1 MTERIDFTKSEQ
13 YTLSIRLSADGFSF
27 SIYNPLTDN
36 DFCFVPHPVNTGY
49 SMTANLKDMLT
60 KTEALKYPY
69 KRVNILYD
77 SPRFTPVPL
86 ELFEDEQMDTIFYH
100 NFPKAKGNNEIVL
113 CNVLGRSNV
122 VILFAMDK
130 HTHLLL
136 TEHFPTARYFSTAS
150 PLTEYFARKSRLGN
164 SRKLYTYIR
173 EQQMEVFCFDKGDLL
188 LINSFPCKQTT
199 DRVYY
204 LLYIWQQLNYNQ
216 EKDEL
221 HLTGKLE
228 DKEELLKELRNY
240 LRQVFVINPKAEFNR
255 SEISKIEEIPFDMQT
270 LLLCE

>member
-49 SMTANLKDMLT
+49 SMTANLKGYADQYRSAEDIRINGLT
-60 KTEALKYPY
+60 F
-69 KRVNILYD
+69 LYD

-86 ELFEDEQMDTIFYH
+86 ELFEDEQMDTVFYH
-100 NFPKAKGNNEIVL
+100 NFPKGNNEIVL

-122 VILFAMDK
+122 VILFAIDK

-164 SRKLYTYIR
+164 SRKLYTHIR
-173 EQQMEVFCFDKGDLL
+173 EQQMEVFCFDKGNLL

-199 DRVYY
+199 DHVYY

-221 HLTGKLE
+221 HLTGNIRGQRRIIERIAQLSASGIRHQPQSGIQPLR
-228 DKEELLKELRNY
+228 DK
-240 LRQVFVINPKAEFNR
+240 
-255 SEISKIEEIPFDMQT
+255 
-270 LLLCE
+270 

>member
-86 ELFEDEQMDTIFYH
+86 ELFEDEQMIQFSIIIFL
-100 NFPKAKGNNEIVL
+100 KLKEITRL
-113 CNVLGRSNV
+113 Y
-122 VILFAMDK
+122 FAM
-130 HTHLLL
+130 
-136 TEHFPTARYFSTAS
+136 S
-150 PLTEYFARKSRLGN
+150 
-164 SRKLYTYIR
+164 
-173 EQQMEVFCFDKGDLL
+173 
-188 LINSFPCKQTT
+188 
-199 DRVYY
+199 
-204 LLYIWQQLNYNQ
+204 W
-216 EKDEL
+216 
-221 HLTGKLE
+221 
-228 DKEELLKELRNY
+228 EE
-240 LRQVFVINPKAEFNR
+240 A
-255 SEISKIEEIPFDMQT
+255 MW
-270 LLLCE
+270 

>member
-36 DFCFVPHPVNTGY
+36 DFCFSQHIFQIGRHGISGVDRMRNK
-49 SMTANLKDMLT
+49 A
-60 KTEALKYPY
+60 EALKYPY

-136 TEHFPTARYFSTAS
+136 TEHFPTARFFSTAS

-164 SRKLYTYIR
+164 SRKL
-173 EQQMEVFCFDKGDLL
+173 
-188 LINSFPCKQTT
+188 
-199 DRVYY
+199 
-204 LLYIWQQLNYNQ
+204 
-216 EKDEL
+216 
-221 HLTGKLE
+221 
-228 DKEELLKELRNY
+228 
-240 LRQVFVINPKAEFNR
+240 
-255 SEISKIEEIPFDMQT
+255 
-270 LLLCE
+270 

>member
-86 ELFEDEQMDTIFYH
+86 ELF
-100 NFPKAKGNNEIVL
+100 
-113 CNVLGRSNV
+113 
-122 VILFAMDK
+122 
-130 HTHLLL
+130 
-136 TEHFPTARYFSTAS
+136 PTARFFSTAS

-173 EQQMEVFCFDKGDLL
+173 EQQMEVFCFDKGNLL

-204 LLYIWQQLNYNQ
+204 LLYVWQQLNYNQ
-216 EKDEL
+216 ERDEL
-221 HLTGKLE
+221 HLTGILK

-240 LRQVFVINPKAEFNR
+240 LRQVFVISPKAEFNR

>member
-36 DFCFVPHPVNTGY
+36 DFCFVPYPVNTGY
-49 SMTANLKDMLT
+49 SMTANLKEMLT
-60 KTEALKYPY
+60 ETETLRYPY

-86 ELFEDEQMDTIFYH
+86 ELFEDEQMDTVFYH
-100 NFPKAKGNNEIVL
+100 NFPKGNNEIVL

-122 VILFAMDK
+122 VILFAIDK

-136 TEHFPTARYFSTAS
+136 TEHFPTARYFSTGS

-164 SRKLYTYIR
+164 SRKLYTHIR
-173 EQQMEVFCFDKGDLL
+173 EQQMEVFCFDKGNLL

>member
-136 TEHFPTARYFSTAS
+136 TEHFPTARFFSTAS

-173 EQQMEVFCFDKGDLL
+173 EQQMEVFCFDKGNLL

-204 LLYIWQQLNYNQ
+204 LLYVWQQLNYNQ
-216 EKDEL
+216 ERDEL
-221 HLTGKLE
+221 H
-228 DKEELLKELRNY
+228 
-240 LRQVFVINPKAEFNR
+240 
-255 SEISKIEEIPFDMQT
+255 
-270 LLLCE
+270 